1 MIHLSL
7 CFAPLVKRVK
17 TKAMLPECKY
27 HKFLKI
33 FCEEKTFGKYSSLNS
48 QDLPTYQH
56 KIHFTLWLADT
67 YYFTK
72 GITNLTRFHNVT
84 MKLQWQN
91 NPPLAFFSRKYIMY
105 LINILTFEGLSLLMI
120 VVLPLL
126 SSPRHKTWTSFFLRP
141 SKPESLSSNPIM
153 WGKDSQISCKSGKN
167 IYILTLAP

>member
-17 TKAMLPECKY
+17 TKAMPPERKL
-27 HKFLKI
+27 HKFLKT

-84 MKLQWQN
+84 MKLQ
-91 NPPLAFFSRKYIMY
+91 
-105 LINILTFEGLSLLMI
+105 
-120 VVLPLL
+120 
-126 SSPRHKTWTSFFLRP
+126 
-141 SKPESLSSNPIM
+141 
-153 WGKDSQISCKSGKN
+153 
-167 IYILTLAP
+167 